1 MTVREFSILRRN
13 FHRKSGLPHNHPV
26 TEKELILAK
35 RMPTER
41 AAMQVASA
49 MKQLGDVSRL
59 RIFWLLCHAEEC
71 VTNIAELVGMS
82 SPAVSHHLRLLKASG
97 LIESNRVGKEMFY
110 RAAPT
115 PLVRQ
120 LHVTI
125 ESVAEITCPEGER

>member
-1 MTVREFSILRRN
+1 M
-13 FHRKSGLPHNHPV
+13 KQKKLPAEHSHPV

-35 RMPTER
+35 RMPTEK
-41 AAMQVASA
+41 AATQVAEA

-82 SPAVSHHLRLLKASG
+82 SPAVSHHLRLLKDAG
-97 LIESNRVGKEMFY
+97 LIVSKRVGKEMFY
-110 RAAPT
+110 KASNTA
-115 PLVRQ
+115 LVSQ

-125 ESVAEITCPEGER
+125 ESVAEITCPEEG

>member
-1 MTVREFSILRRN
+1 ME
-13 FHRKSGLPHNHPV
+13 LPHNHPV

-41 AAMQVASA
+41 AATQVANA

-82 SPAVSHHLRLLKASG
+82 CPAVSHHLRLLKTAG
-97 LIESNRVGKEMFY
+97 LIESSRLGKEMFY
-110 RAAPT
+110 RAAGT

-125 ESVAEITCPEGER
+125 ESVAEITCPEGKK